1 MYTHVHITHKVE
13 KRLEK
18 EAKNGKL
25 NGIFLPRAM
34 SCAEQV
40 SKNHKWLT
48 DFMLMRWN
56 KKLKIKDNLLT
67 FKGTVQRDGSGRK

>member
-1 MYTHVHITHKVE
+1 MSIITHKIE

-25 NGIFLPRAM
+25 NGIFLPRGM

-40 SKNHKWLT
+40 SENHKWLT
-48 DFMLMRWN
+48 DCRLMRWN

-67 FKGTVQRDGSGRK
+67 LKTKYP